1 MRRCDIGPGRPRIGS
16 FLQCCIV
23 IVHRA
28 EGDVGDGTT
37 VAGTIGCYR
46 FSASAPLSI
55 KYTFR
60 QQRLT
65 ITEKKS
71 WALANVVLL
80 SFFPFPLDAE
90 GEDGGGGLRRMKRRP
105 GGTGRNEGEKSNS
118 QNMRHRRPYL
128 DFLPPVP
135 SPSTKHNFS
144 LQWGVF
150 EMS

>member
-1 MRRCDIGPGRPRIGS
+1 MTSAKSRETAAKYRMTTAKYRITAAKKGITAAIQGTTAAQKEKDPVKKERKKKVSVTSMRRCDIGPGRPRVGS

-60 QQRLT
+60 QQRFT
-65 ITEKKS
+65 IT
-71 WALANVVLL
+71 
-80 SFFPFPLDAE
+80 
-90 GEDGGGGLRRMKRRP
+90 
-105 GGTGRNEGEKSNS
+105 
-118 QNMRHRRPYL
+118 
-128 DFLPPVP
+128 
-135 SPSTKHNFS
+135 
-144 LQWGVF
+144 
-150 EMS
+150 